1 MTFLDGPEI
10 ALPRG
15 DVTDGVVRIGNT
27 VRRPPTPAS
36 EYVAAYLLHL
46 RVMGFEGTPRY
57 LGRDRQGRDVL
68 TFLEGDV
75 PTDPMEPWAA
85 TDVVLEDV
93 GRLLRRLHDASRGF
107 AAPSPPRAPGRPA
120 TRLSTREP
128 RIVSHRD
135 VTPHNTVFRDGAPW
149 GLIDFDLAGETTPS
163 LDLANTAMHWV
174 PMCDPAD
181 RPSTLARVD
190 VGSRLRRLLDAYGRD
205 RVAPA
210 DLLAACDVRFP
221 DSHAAMKWA
230 AEHEG
235 GGWAR
240 MWAAGVGDKLQ
251 RRVEWFAAVRD
262 ELAAAL
268 A

>member
-1 MTFLDGPEI
+1 MNFPDGPEEH
-10 ALPRG
+10 LPAG
-15 DVTDGVVRIGNT
+15 DITEGLVRIGDT
-27 VRRPPTPAS
+27 VRRPPTAAS
-36 EYVAAYLLHL
+36 EYVAAYLRHL
-46 RVMGFEGTPRY
+46 QAVGFAGAPRY

-68 TFLEGDV
+68 TYLAGDV
-75 PTDPMEPWAA
+75 PGDPVEEWAA
-85 TDVVLEDV
+85 GDDVLEGV

-107 AAPSPPRAPGRPA
+107 AAPPPRRAPGRPVA
-120 TRLSTREP
+120 RLSSREP

-135 VTPHNTVFRDGAPW
+135 VTPQNTVFRAGAPW
-149 GLIDFDLAGETTPS
+149 GVIDFDLAGETTRS

-174 PMCDPAD
+174 PLCDPTD
-181 RPSTLARVD
+181 RPPALAGND
-190 VGSRLRRLLDAYGRD
+190 VGVRLRRLLDAYGRD

-221 DSHAAMKWA
+221 DSYAAMKWA

-240 MWAAGVGDKLQ
+240 MWAAGVGEKLQ

>member
-1 MTFLDGPEI
+1 MSFPDGPERH
-10 ALPRG
+10 LPAG
-15 DVTDGVVRIGNT
+15 DVTEGLVRIGDT
-27 VRRPPTPAS
+27 VRRPRTPAS

-46 RVMGFEGTPRY
+46 QVMGFEGAPRH

-68 TFLEGDV
+68 TYLVGDV
-75 PTDPMEPWAA
+75 PGDPVEPWAA
-85 TDVVLEDV
+85 TEDVLDGV

-107 AAPSPPRAPGRPA
+107 AAPPPPRTPGRPA
-120 TRLSTREP
+120 PRLSTREP

-135 VTPHNTVFRDGAPW
+135 VTPQNTVFRDGVPW
-149 GLIDFDLAGETTPS
+149 GLIDFDLAGETTRS

-174 PMCDPAD
+174 PLCDPVD
-181 RPSTLARVD
+181 RGPALAGVE
-190 VGSRLRRLLDAYGRD
+190 VGPRLRRLLDAYGRD
-205 RVAPA
+205 RVAPG

-221 DSHAAMKWA
+221 DSYAAMKWA

-251 RRVEWFAAVRD
+251 RRVAWFAGVRD
-262 ELAAAL
+262 ELARAL
-268 A
+268 G